1 MKPLII
7 AFVVLFGTLLGV
19 AWMNGRFGNGVIQ
32 KNNVVGEKTLYFE
45 PEIVLE
51 VGKEGE
57 INLMGNYSGA
67 PITGFNVEFVYDS
80 TLVKVEGITI
90 NDNFNKLITSN
101 IDQNFGKVS
110 IKASSGFATGT
121 LNSGAQKLA
130 TIKMSGLK
138 KGGMMIT
145 GGRRPEVTIFENGKN
160 VEGDFTVKAFKVGV
174 K

>member
-7 AFVVLFGTLLGV
+7 AFVVLFGTLVGV
-19 AWMNGRFGNGVIQ
+19 AWMNGRFGNSVTP
-32 KNNVVGEKTLYFE
+32 KNNVAGEKSLYFE
-45 PEIVLE
+45 PEVVLE

-67 PITGFNVEFVYDS
+67 PITAFNMEFVYDS
-80 TLVKVEGITI
+80 TLVKVEGIAI
-90 NDNFNKLITSN
+90 NDNFNKLISSN
-101 IDQNFGKVS
+101 IDQNFGKVL
-110 IKASSGFATGT
+110 IKASSGYATGT
-121 LNSGAQKLA
+121 LKSGVQKLA
-130 TIKMSGLK
+130 TIKMSGIK

-160 VEGDFTVKAFKVGV
+160 VEGDFTVKTFKVSV